1 MYKGIGASAGIG
13 IGKIVKI
20 KEEELN
26 YTKQSIEDTEAEKK
40 RLSDAIEVF
49 IEKTQKMVE
58 SMKVTAGEQEAEIL
72 EGHIMMIQDPA
83 ISEQIEAKIDGEK
96 INAEAAVEEACD
108 FFAQIFAMA
117 DDELTQQR
125 ASDLGDIKTRLIKIL
140 LGIEEVDISAV
151 PEGTILVAEDLTP
164 SMTAGIN
171 PANVQGVLTEI
182 GGKTSHSAIICRSM
196 EIPAVLSIENIVSI
210 VNDGDEVVLDG
221 STGEAFINPEASV
234 VEEYKAKKAKFLEEK
249 AALQKFV
256 GQKSQT
262 ADGHVVELVA
272 NIGGPDE
279 AEGVL
284 ERDGEGVGLF
294 RSEFLFMES
303 DAIPS
308 EEAQFEA
315 YKKVAET
322 LDGKPVIIRTLDI
335 GGDKALPYLGLP
347 TEENPFLGFRAV
359 RFCLQRK
366 EDIYKPQL
374 RALLR
379 ASAFGKVRIM
389 VPLVTCRRASCSQSD
404 HRRTETGI
412 RCRRYRI
419 RQRHPGWCYD
429 GNCSS
434 KFNC

>member
-284 ERDGEGVGLF
+284 ERDGEGVDY
-294 RSEFLFMES
+294 S
-303 DAIPS
+303 DLSSYSWKAMRFH
-308 EEAQFEA
+308 Q
-315 YKKVAET
+315 KKLSLKHT
-322 LDGKPVIIRTLDI
+322 
-335 GGDKALPYLGLP
+335 
-347 TEENPFLGFRAV
+347 
-359 RFCLQRK
+359 RK
-366 EDIYKPQL
+366 
-374 RALLR
+374 
-379 ASAFGKVRIM
+379 
-389 VPLVTCRRASCSQSD
+389 
-404 HRRTETGI
+404 
-412 RCRRYRI
+412 
-419 RQRHPGWCYD
+419 
-429 GNCSS
+429 
-434 KFNC
+434 